1 MVSVI
6 DKLNNNYGTN
16 KIKFGNQSPGRQW
29 KMKQEKLSKS
39 YTTRLNEVITINL

>member
-1 MVSVI
+1 VVSVI
-6 DKLNNNYGTN
+6 DKMNKSYGTN

-39 YTTRLNEVITINL
+39 YTTRLNEIITINL